1 MSEHKPTHGHSST
14 TLGRHA
20 GIHLARPESDI
31 RVMVRRPKFIATRT
45 RKVLADNVRSRMEE
59 RFKNEPDMVRALSEQ
74 SGVSR
79 STVQRVLNA
88 DMIGASI
95 DTLTQLA
102 NALHCDPYELL
113 LPERFPNHHH
123 RRFDNQKPNLEL

>member
-1 MSEHKPTHGHSST
+1 
-14 TLGRHA
+14 
-20 GIHLARPESDI
+20 
-31 RVMVRRPKFIATRT
+31 MVRRPKFIATRT

-95 DTLTQLA
+95 DTLTQMA